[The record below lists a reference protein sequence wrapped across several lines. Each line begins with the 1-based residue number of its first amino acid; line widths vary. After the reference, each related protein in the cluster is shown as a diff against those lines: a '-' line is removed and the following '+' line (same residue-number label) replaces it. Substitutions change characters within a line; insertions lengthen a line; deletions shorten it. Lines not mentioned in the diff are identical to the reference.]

1 MLEIRDLSVSI
12 ADQPIL
18 HSINLTLPEGDLH
31 ALLGPNGCGKSS
43 LLATIMG
50 LPPFEVV
57 SGDIIFDGQPI
68 HELALDERA
77 RLGIGLGY
85 QRPPSLDGVSVR
97 RFAEALGAT
106 ARLASEAAALD
117 LDDFINRDMNAG
129 FSGGESKRWEVLKLV
144 LQDPRLLL
152 FDEPES
158 GVDLEHVSA
167 VGEAIARVVR
177 APDERGR
184 ACSGLV
190 ITHTGMIL
198 KYVEADCAHI
208 MRDGRILYSG
218 DARSTF
224 EHIQANGYTV
234 PAA

>member
-1 MLEIRDLSVSI
+1 MMEIRDLSVSD
-12 ADQPIL
+12 ASRPIL
-18 HSINLTLPEGDLH
+18 NSINLTLPDGELH

-50 LPPFEVV
+50 LPPFEVE
-57 SGDIIFDGQPI
+57 SGEILFDGQPI
-68 HELALDERA
+68 QKLALDKRA

-97 RFAEALGAT
+97 RFAEALGAST
-106 ARLASEAAALD
+106 HLESEASSLN
-117 LDDFINRDMNAG
+117 LVNFLNRDMNVG

-177 APDERGR
+177 APDSHGR
-184 ACSGLV
+184 ICSGLV

-198 KYVEADCAHI
+198 KYVKADCAHI
-208 MRDGRILYSG
+208 MRNGRIVHSG
-218 DARSTF
+218 EASAAF
-224 EHIQANGYTV
+224 EHIQIHGYTA